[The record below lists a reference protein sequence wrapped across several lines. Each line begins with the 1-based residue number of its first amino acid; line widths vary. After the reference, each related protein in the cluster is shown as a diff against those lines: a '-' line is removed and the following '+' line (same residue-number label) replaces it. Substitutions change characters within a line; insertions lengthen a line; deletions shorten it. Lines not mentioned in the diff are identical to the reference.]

1 MFATIPVFYVIESML
16 RSDHGTPCFEG
27 MRCRCR
33 HREQRFDVLHDS
45 THAFRRFGRADVDT
59 VPRAHDLHDVW
70 VVVLSTKM
78 IFGHYLL
85 ISPLRSRP
93 CDQGGDLCWN
103 KESDEYTS
111 CINLEGDA
119 LVEALKFKPKVTYFT
134 EVKNSEDDYDES
146 DIQLSYY
153 EPDSGQRRVFSFPGG
168 GGDFT
173 GASWGDESQFA
184 TDIDLNESVD
194 PYNGQYRGWSSGA
207 SRMSSAP
214 RAELESALSGVS
226 RARERH
232 SWRYWPQKAQSSG
245 ARVHRRRDRGS
256 ASRSVLRRPRVA
268 IFNVRHGHRSG
279 CYGGRHAYF
288 CDTFL
293 WYTLYASLFTIFLQW
308 RGKISHAQRWAKF
321 LRNFQQI
328 PNLFCEK
335 LTNKTWPKMVMV
347 LTTTPDGYS
356 SDGRRR
362 RVARVAVET
371 AIGRRLRGR
380 RRREREPSRRRCA
393 HRDRR

>member
-16 RSDHGTPCFEG
+16 RSDHGTPYFEG
-27 MRCRCR
+27 IAAVYAVASSGLMSSMIRRTPFVGSAAQMSTPF
-33 HREQRFDVLHDS
+33 RERMIYTTF
-45 THAFRRFGRADVDT
+45 
-59 VPRAHDLHDVW
+59 W

-85 ISPLRSRP
+85 ISPLREAVSALTK
-93 CDQGGDLCWN
+93 GDLCWN

-153 EPDSGQRRVFSFPGG
+153 EPIPERRRSLLFSHGGG

-184 TDIDLNESVD
+184 TDIDLNQSVD

-214 RAELESALSGVS
+214 QTRLESALSGVS
-226 RARERH
+226 EAASNAIHGAIGHKKLSLPALGYIGEEIEGQLPEAYYDVHASQFLMFVLVVARLL
-232 SWRYWPQKAQSSG
+232 P
-245 ARVHRRRDRGS
+245 
-256 ASRSVLRRPRVA
+256 A
-268 IFNVRHGHRSG
+268 I
-279 CYGGRHAYF
+279 ATYF

-347 LTTTPDGYS
+347 S
-356 SDGRRR
+356 SGWMSSSFLY
-362 RVARVAVET
+362 ET
-371 AIGRRLRGR
+371 SSA
-380 RRREREPSRRRCA
+380 
-393 HRDRR
+393 